1 MNIKKINT
9 KKATLTRKT
18 TFLLTTLSVGAAFL
32 LASPEVFAVK
42 AGEMK
47 TSVDYVTA
55 LLDNNLVPLILTAGV
70 VGGTAFAFIKST
82 FTPLVISLVT
92 TVGYGFANKWLTSVY
107 GLCV

>member
-1 MNIKKINT
+1 MNRSTNYKM
-9 KKATLTRKT
+9 ALMLMSLTIGT
-18 TFLLTTLSVGAAFL
+18 ICLLS
-32 LASPEVFAVK
+32 SPEANAVK

-55 LLDNNLVPLILTAGV
+55 LLDNNVVPLILTAGV

-82 FTPLVISLVT
+82 FTPLVIALVT

-107 GLCV
+107 ALCI

>member
-1 MNIKKINT
+1 MNKSINYKK
-9 KKATLTRKT
+9 TLMLMSLTIGVVC
-18 TFLLTTLSVGAAFL
+18 LLPN
-32 LASPEVFAVK
+32 PEAYAVK

-47 TSVDYVTA
+47 TSVDYVTS

-92 TVGYGFANKWLTSVY
+92 TVGYGFANKWLTPVY

>member
-1 MNIKKINT
+1 M
-9 KKATLTRKT
+9 LTSLT
-18 TFLLTTLSVGAAFL
+18 IGAVCLLS
-32 LASPEVFAVK
+32 SPEAYAVK

-55 LLDNNLVPLILTAGV
+55 LLDNNVVPLILTAGV

-82 FTPLVISLVT
+82 FTPLVIALVT

-107 GLCV
+107 ALCV

>member
-1 MNIKKINT
+1 MKTKITFFNLQKPLIYT
-9 KKATLTRKT
+9 AFAVGSA
-18 TFLLTTLSVGAAFL
+18 FLLTNPDAC
-32 LASPEVFAVK
+32 AVK

-55 LLDNNLVPLILTAGV
+55 LLDNNIVPLILTAGV

-82 FTPLVISLVT
+82 FTPLVIALVT

-107 GLCV
+107 ALCI

>member
-1 MNIKKINT
+1 MNKPSNFKK
-9 KKATLTRKT
+9 TLIFTSLT
-18 TFLLTTLSVGAAFL
+18 IGAFCLLSTPE
-32 LASPEVFAVK
+32 ASAVK

-55 LLDNNLVPLILTAGV
+55 LLDNNVVPLILTAGV

-82 FTPLVISLVT
+82 FTPLIIALVT

-107 GLCV
+107 ALCI